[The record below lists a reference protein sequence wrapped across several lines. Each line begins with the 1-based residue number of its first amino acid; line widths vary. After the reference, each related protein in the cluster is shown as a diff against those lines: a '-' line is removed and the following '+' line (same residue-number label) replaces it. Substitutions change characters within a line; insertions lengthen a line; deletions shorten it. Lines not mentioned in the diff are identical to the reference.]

1 MRHTSVALLI
11 SLFALGLQA
20 SSATPAQRTHELALT
35 PANVHWGYYDGKLEP
50 VLTIAS
56 GDTVRVEAMLARGLE
71 RLYIAG
77 AREDE
82 IPEALKAVEEAIT
95 ERGPGSHPL
104 TGPIYV
110 EGAEIGDVL
119 EVRIIDFE
127 YLHPFGV
134 AGFIAEGGTIPD
146 YFPYARFKLIRFD
159 TEAGTTTA
167 FAPRRH
173 AEAGTVLGVDRSG
186 ALPGCGSYQ
195 QQPPRF
201 ARR

>member
-1 MRHTSVALLI
+1 MRHTSVTLLI
-11 SLFALGLQA
+11 LLFALGLQA
-20 SSATPAQRTHELALT
+20 FRATPPQRTHELPLT
-35 PANVHWGYYDGKLEP
+35 PANVHWGYYDGKLKP

-134 AGFIAEGGTIPD
+134 GGFIAEG
-146 YFPYARFKLIRFD
+146 A
-159 TEAGTTTA
+159 
-167 FAPRRH
+167 
-173 AEAGTVLGVDRSG
+173 
-186 ALPGCGSYQ
+186 
-195 QQPPRF
+195 
-201 ARR
+201 